1 MSLVTVAQRTTSFVQ
16 QVRGEM
22 HKVSWPTWEDL
33 RRSTL
38 VITGFVLIIG
48 VIIGIMDSLFSL
60 VLIKWMGRV
69 FG

>member
-1 MSLVTVAQRTTSFVQ
+1 MGLVTVAQRTTSFVQ

-38 VITGFVLIIG
+38 VITVFVLIIG

>member
-33 RRSTL
+33 RRSTM
-38 VITGFVLIIG
+38 VITVFVLIIG

>member
-38 VITGFVLIIG
+38 VITVFVMIIG

>member
-1 MSLVTVAQRTTSFVQ
+1 MGVVTVAQRTTSFVQ

-38 VITGFVLIIG
+38 VITVFVLIIG

>member
-38 VITGFVLIIG
+38 VITVFVLIIG

>member
-1 MSLVTVAQRTTSFVQ
+1 MSLMTVAQRTTSFVQ

-38 VITGFVLIIG
+38 VITVFVLIIG

-60 VLIKWMGRV
+60 VLIKWMGRA